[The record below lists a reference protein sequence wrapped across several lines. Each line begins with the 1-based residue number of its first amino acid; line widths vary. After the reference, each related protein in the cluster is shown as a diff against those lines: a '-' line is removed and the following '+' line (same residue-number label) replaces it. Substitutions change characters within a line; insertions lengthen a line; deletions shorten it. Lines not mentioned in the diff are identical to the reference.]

1 MTDGC
6 DQAKDEIM
14 KTTTAET
21 SARTTQIL
29 TIVMI
34 GSVSVMV
41 AAVLRGDPPKERP
54 IPQLV
59 AQLNDPRW
67 CSREAASDELMEYG
81 VAAYEPLKTAFAG
94 GASYE
99 VRRRIKEVV
108 REIYLSKNGA
118 PSLAFL
124 GIRMDTSSEGR
135 VAPEAQHSVRVQ
147 NAVECS
153 AAEEAG
159 IRTDDIIA
167 SINGKML
174 SNENYPR
181 SLAGWIQ
188 DQRPG
193 TEGVLG
199 VLRGAKLVLIKS
211 GDPAALDRLTVI
223 KTDVVDHNADGRVLP
238 GATALKIKS
247 QIEISPETKLE
258 VDDLIVGIDPGPEG
272 ESFAPKGRQSL
283 DLWIVAQREPARP
296 RPDGGRNLGG
306 GRGSRIASQTACLYV
321 VRGGQWLDLPFR
333 LRRPPERALMDIT
346 APNTSQRIADRLKAE
361 AAFEL
366 WWQETFDPTGLV
378 AENKPASDPS
388 WRLTPKGRRG

>member
-1 MTDGC
+1 MTDESEQIRGV
-6 DQAKDEIM
+6 IM
-14 KTTTAET
+14 KTSVIAT
-21 SARTTQIL
+21 SAWPIRLWT
-29 TIVMI
+29 
-34 GSVSVMV
+34 SVCFC
-41 AAVLRGDPPKERP
+41 AAVTMTTSVLSGEPPKERP
-54 IPQLV
+54 IPELV
-59 AQLNDPRW
+59 SQLNDPRW
-67 CSREAASDELMEYG
+67 CSREAASEELMEYG

-174 SNENYPR
+174 SNEHYPR

-199 VLRGAKLVLIKS
+199 VLRGAKLVQIKA
-211 GDPAALDRLTVI
+211 GDPAALDRLTGI
-223 KTDVVDHNADGRVLP
+223 KTDVVNHASDARVLP
-238 GATALKIKS
+238 GASALKIKS

-283 DLWIVAQREPARP
+283 DLWIVAQREPAKP
-296 RPDGGRNLGG
+296 KPDGGRNFGG
-306 GRGSRIASQTACLYV
+306 GRGSRIAAQTACLYV
-321 VRGGQWLDLPFR
+321 VHGGHWLDLPFR